1 MGKLGVLLRAPLSEI
16 VSRGVEHGAISSLD
30 DASALVHGRFGD
42 DDGGR
47 AVRLGDHDYYRPMGL
62 LAAAAALFN
71 RGDFKHLARD
81 VPEEIFWVFGADAG
95 QRYQDLPAAPP
106 SRLSYR
112 FGEAQV
118 TIART
123 GWDEHDLWL
132 AYQAQPMGFLTAGQ
146 SHAGLLSF
154 ELCMNGE
161 PVLIDPGTFT
171 YSRHD
176 GWRDHFRDAPAH
188 NVAQLDEDQVFILD
202 GPFGWRNSTR
212 GLAVTRPSDRELRA
226 GYQRELPAQGT
237 IVHSRIWHIESPR
250 ALRLTDEFDGSGRH
264 RLIFWF
270 HFPPGARLCMVGRE
284 RVSVLL
290 ERGTMVELVLEGFS
304 DPRPIVR
311 EGSLDPLAGWASP
324 GFDRK
329 VPAPVLSIADEA
341 SFPTRRTVRL
351 VCT

>member
-1 MGKLGVLLRAPLSEI
+1 ML
-16 VSRGVEHGAISSLD
+16 
-30 DASALVHGRFGD
+30 
-42 DDGGR
+42 
-47 AVRLGDHDYYRPMGL
+47 
-62 LAAAAALFN
+62 
-71 RGDFKHLARD
+71 
-81 VPEEIFWVFGADAG
+81 GADAV
-95 QRYQDLPAAPP
+95 QRYQELPAAPP
-106 SRLSYR
+106 NRLAFR
-112 FGEAQV
+112 FEEAQL
-118 TIART
+118 TIARS
-123 GWDEHDLWL
+123 GWDEDDLWL
-132 AYQAQPMGFLTAGQ
+132 AYQAQPMGFLTAGH

-171 YSRHD
+171 YSHRD

-188 NVAQLDEDQVFILD
+188 NVVQLDEDQVFIPD

-212 GLAVTRPSDRELRA
+212 LPGLAATSPTDSELRA
-226 GYQRELPAQGT
+226 GYQREISAQAT

-250 ALRLTDEFDGSGRH
+250 ALRLTDEFDGRGRH

-270 HFPPGARLCMVGRE
+270 HFPPGARLRIVGKE

-290 ERGTMVELVLEGFS
+290 ERRTAVELVFEGFS
-304 DPRPIVR
+304 HPRPIVR

-351 VCT
+351 VCA